1 MAGTRSTKTKDA
13 KKQKLEGPEELPT
26 PTVVEV
32 VTAENN
38 ELSILLHHAQKTD
51 SVAIGV
57 RLQSQARLDVLIPF
71 LSDKLGEDETKSVKK
86 LQEDL
91 ESDLKKDFQASV
103 KKLETGPLAQLVEQG
118 VDLTEITPKYLKA
131 KESASIEARA

>member
-1 MAGTRSTKTKDA
+1 MTNAVIRGHCPPSTFPRHSP
-13 KKQKLEGPEELPT
+13 Q
-26 PTVVEV
+26 
-32 VTAENN
+32 
-38 ELSILLHHAQKTD
+38 TD

-91 ESDLKKDFQASV
+91 ESDLKKV
-103 KKLETGPLAQLVEQG
+103 MRLAL
-118 VDLTEITPKYLKA
+118 L
-131 KESASIEARA
+131 